1 MLFQVFPSLRN
12 RFSHIFLPETVCL
25 KMSPRLCTGAY
36 WFSWPEN
43 MTSQMSPNAFKNNLL
58 LSAMTAMR
66 IVRLLVWDSVV
77 PSSCPLGTSESEAE
91 NLSPCSPF
99 PCDVVL
105 LEFLPRMKIAELL
118 VIFPVCLFELSWLV
132 FVLHLLKKYCLF
144 LFCWL
149 ATALKRH
156 GNILASFY
164 SLYLPCALVCRS
176 ESKRYCS
183 LAQ

>member
-12 RFSHIFLPETVCL
+12 RFSHNFCQRPAGL
-25 KMSPRLCTGAY
+25 KWVLGAL

-43 MTSQMSPNAFKNNLL
+43 MTSQMSPNAFKSNVLL
-58 LSAMTAMR
+58 NALTAMR
-66 IVRLLVWDSVV
+66 IVRLLVWDSAV
-77 PSSCPLGTSESEAE
+77 PSSCLPDTSESEAA
-91 NLSPCSPF
+91 NLSLYFPF
-99 PCDVVL
+99 PRDAVL
-105 LEFLPRMKIAELL
+105 LQVLPWMKIAELL
-118 VIFPVCLFELSWLV
+118 GVFSVCLFEISWLV
-132 FVLHLLKKYCLF
+132 FVLHPLKKYCLF

-164 SLYLPCALVCRS
+164 SLCLPCSLVCHS
-176 ESKRYCS
+176 ESKQYYS